1 MSAISFNAPYA
12 PQPVAP
18 AQNDTQVAG
27 VQAGQP
33 PAKSASGNGA
43 NMASDHSG
51 QGAGNGTGTGGAH
64 LASLLKRGRVA
75 MLPVEATP
83 KSVIDAQADQP
94 AENEYLVQQAK
105 LRAES
110 KALQEARDAARAAD
124 KAAAAAQAAAE
135 AAKPEFKPPNPLP
148 TAPILDRGDG

>member
-18 AQNDTQVAG
+18 AQNDASFAG
-27 VQAGQP
+27 AQAGQP
-33 PAKSASGNGA
+33 VANSASSGGA

-64 LASLLKRGRVA
+64 LDALLKRGRVA
-75 MLPVEATP
+75 MLPVEAAP
-83 KSVIDAQADQP
+83 KSVIDAQTEQSTEDA
-94 AENEYLVQQAK
+94 YLAQQAQ

-110 KALQEARDAARAAD
+110 KALQEARDA
-124 KAAAAAQAAAE
+124 KAAADRAAAKAE
-135 AAKPEFKPPNPLP
+135 AAEPEFDLPNPLP
-148 TAPILDRGDG
+148 TAPILKRGDG

>member
-18 AQNDTQVAG
+18 AQTDAQNAALTAL
-27 VQAGQP
+27 AP
-33 PAKSASGNGA
+33 LAKSASGNGA

-64 LASLLKRGRVA
+64 LAALLKRGRAGVMVTDA
-75 MLPVEATP
+75 SP
-83 KSVIDAQADQP
+83 KSVIEARAESKMPDAFL
-94 AENEYLVQQAK
+94 EQQAR

-110 KALQEARDAARAAD
+110 TAFQEARDAERAA
-124 KAAAAAQAAAE
+124 KRAAAAAE
-135 AAKPEFKPPNPLP
+135 AAAEAAEPKIDPPNPLP
-148 TAPILDRGDG
+148 TAPILQSGDA